1 MIFVDFIK
9 ELEQLNINASKEME
23 NKFEIYYNRLIE
35 VNSYMNLTAITEREE
50 VYIKH
55 FLDSLF
61 ITKAIDI
68 TKPFSLCDVGS
79 GAGFPSIPLAIV
91 TNNAK
96 VTIIDALNKR
106 INFINDLAQKLNLDN
121 VNAIHARA
129 EDYAKEKRE
138 DFDYVTARAVARL
151 NVLVELCLPLVK
163 VGGLFIAMKTQDEDE
178 LNEAKNAIS
187 ILGGKIENIISFNLP
202 NDYGKRSI
210 IIIKKIKNTP
220 SKYPRGFS
228 KINERP
234 L

>member
-1 MIFVDFIK
+1 MDFIK

-68 TKPFSLCDVGS
+68 TKPFSLCDGGS

-228 KINERP
+228 KIKERP

>member
-23 NKFEIYYNRLIE
+23 NRFEIYYNRLIE

-91 TNNAK
+91 TNNAN

-163 VGGLFIAMKTQDEDE
+163 VGGLFIAMKTQDEVE
-178 LNEAKNAIS
+178 LTEAKNAIS

-228 KINERP
+228 KIKERP

>member
-1 MIFVDFIK
+1 MDFIK

-35 VNSYMNLTAITEREE
+35 VNSYMNLTAITERDE

-228 KINERP
+228 KIKERP

>member
-1 MIFVDFIK
+1 MDFIK

-228 KINERP
+228 KIKERP

>member
-1 MIFVDFIK
+1 
-9 ELEQLNINASKEME
+9 
-23 NKFEIYYNRLIE
+23 
-35 VNSYMNLTAITEREE
+35 MNLTAITEREE

-228 KINERP
+228 KIKERP

>member
-1 MIFVDFIK
+1 MDFIK

-79 GAGFPSIPLAIV
+79 GADFPSIPLAIV

-228 KINERP
+228 KIKERP

>member
-35 VNSYMNLTAITEREE
+35 VNSYMNLTSITEREE

-228 KINERP
+228 KIKERP

>member
-1 MIFVDFIK
+1 MDFIK

-91 TNNAK
+91 TNNSK

-163 VGGLFIAMKTQDEDE
+163 VGGLFIAMKTQDEYE
-178 LNEAKNAIS
+178 LDEAKNAIS

-228 KINERP
+228 KIKERP

>member
-1 MIFVDFIK
+1 MDFIK

-61 ITKAIDI
+61 ITKAIDT

-163 VGGLFIAMKTQDEDE
+163 VGGLFIAMKTQDEVE

-228 KINERP
+228 KIKERP